1 MKWSLEKLDI
11 PRKASEETFSGCI
24 GCVFVSK
31 SVKVET
37 RPAPQGLP
45 KNWLNPR
52 WVRNLTDIE
61 AEMLE
66 PAPERPIPE
75 CVHITL
81 CCLVNSGSCDPQYK
95 GANQEWKRE
104 DLDSC

>member
-11 PRKASEETFSGCI
+11 PRKASEETFSGCV

-31 SVKVET
+31 SVKVKT

-45 KNWLNPR
+45 KNWLNLH
-52 WVRNLTDIE
+52 WVRNLMDIE

-66 PAPERPIPE
+66 PTPERPILE
-75 CVHITL
+75 CVRITL
-81 CCLVNSGSCDPQYK
+81 CLPC
-95 GANQEWKRE
+95 
-104 DLDSC
+104 